1 MVVISQDNTHTNRY
15 IHLHYLKTSAPET
28 EFNYTITW
36 QYIILSIWLSVYSYI
51 SVCCGNF
58 LREFRFAEVI
68 LPWKYVSSNETRW
81 TATNNSIYSY
91 LTNLNV
97 EGLNLS
103 VELAIR
109 WGLIFLIF
117 VGQTGGTWRKCCKS
131 NHKPKQ
137 TLSLAPSLSL
147 SLSLS
152 LSISFTGLS
161 FKQMEVSEVRW
172 YLQII
177 RIIWENCKKSLAWN
191 KAGIGIVTS
200 IPSVQRG
207 DDVRLL

>member
-147 SLSLS
+147 SPSLS
-152 LSISFTGLS
+152 PSRVCLLNKWRFPKLGGTSKS
-161 FKQMEVSEVRW
+161 SESSGKIVKNHW
-172 YLQII
+172 PEI
-177 RIIWENCKKSLAWN
+177 RLVL
-191 KAGIGIVTS
+191 G
-200 IPSVQRG
+200 
-207 DDVRLL
+207 